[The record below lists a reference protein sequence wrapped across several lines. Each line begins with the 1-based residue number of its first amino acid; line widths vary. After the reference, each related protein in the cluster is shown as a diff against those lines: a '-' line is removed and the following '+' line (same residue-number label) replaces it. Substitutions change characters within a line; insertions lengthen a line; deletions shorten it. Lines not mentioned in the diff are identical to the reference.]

1 MKNVT
6 IIHPEFGQL
15 LNEQFEDEQDQHKIY
30 LNAIHS
36 ALSLKNPLTMFN
48 GVDNMVHIP
57 YNILKDCLIV
67 GNTSK
72 MSLGQY
78 AMAKM
83 KEGVS

>member
-36 ALSLKNPLTMFN
+36 ALALKNPLTMFN
-48 GVDNMVHIP
+48 GVDNLVHIP

>member
-1 MKNVT
+1 MKNVI

-48 GVDNMVHIP
+48 GVDNLIHIP
-57 YNILKDCLIV
+57 YTILKDCVIV

>member
-36 ALSLKNPLTMFN
+36 ALALKNPLTMFN
-48 GVDNMVHIP
+48 GVDNLIHIP

-78 AMAKM
+78 AMVKM